1 MLIKMAGCILVLT
14 GCVGSANAWC
24 REQKHRLLLLKQIR
38 KIYEDM
44 KYYISYQRITIP
56 EALLRIAENK
66 EIVFAEAFREIYR
79 EQKKGEMEFPLI
91 WKKQMEKILFK
102 TPLHRQEWRL
112 LLDFPSCLGFMK
124 ENAQAGA
131 LDELLRAVIQRIAEL
146 EAEQKSKNKMVMSLG
161 LAGGILVTILLL

>member
-1 MLIKMAGCILVLT
+1 MLIKLAGCILVLT

-56 EALLRIAENK
+56 EALLRIG
-66 EIVFAEAFREIYR
+66 EIYR

-91 WKKQMEKILFK
+91 WKEQMEKILFK